1 LIGLFL
7 AETSPPALF
16 KKRTFADFFRDQFAR
31 HAIANDIPMT
41 VAYVFVEPMQENLIA
56 LGKLLKLRREYND

>member
-16 KKRTFADFFRDQFAR
+16 QKRTFADFFRDQFAR
-31 HAIANDIPMT
+31 HAIASDIPMT
-41 VAYVFVEPMQENLIA
+41 ITESFVEPVQENLIA
-56 LGKLLKLRREYND
+56 LGKLL

>member
-16 KKRTFADFFRDQFAR
+16 EKRTFADFFRDQFPG
-31 HAIANDIPMT
+31 HAIAIDVPMN
-41 VAYVFVEPMQENLIA
+41 VACVFVKPVEHYPGA
-56 LGKLLKLRREYND
+56 FSKLL